1 MEKALP
7 LFPVVEALARFQ
19 GIDYQINNI
28 SLIALGLVVGIMTGF
43 FGIGGRFLMTP
54 LLNIFFNVPYNVA
67 VGSEICQMVG
77 TSSMNI
83 MKLRKMGNVD
93 YKLAVILLGGAIIGV
108 ELGAHI
114 LEVLK
119 MAGNITLMGQSIGL
133 MFLILS
139 TVSAGCVLWFWA
151 RVLFPPVWS
160 VSGELF
166 LVLLACPP

>member
-1 MEKALP
+1 MEKAPP
-7 LFPVVEALARFQ
+7 LFPVVEYWARFQ

-54 LLNIFFNVPYNVA
+54 LLNILFNVPYNVA

-119 MAGNITLMGQSIGL
+119 MAGNITLMGQYIGL

-139 TVSAGCVLWFWA
+139 PAYTG
-151 RVLFPPVWS
+151 
-160 VSGELF
+160 LF
-166 LVLLACPP
+166 LWLWGLERTRLDSH